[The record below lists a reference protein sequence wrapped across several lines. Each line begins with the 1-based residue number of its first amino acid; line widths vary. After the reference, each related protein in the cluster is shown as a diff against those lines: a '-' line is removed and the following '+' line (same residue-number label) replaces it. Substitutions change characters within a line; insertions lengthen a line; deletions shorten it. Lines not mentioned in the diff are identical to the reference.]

1 MTMNEHENRHGHGHG
16 HDKQVSPT
24 KSQIKK
30 TPTEKTSM
38 DKTTEQKARLKG
50 IVQRK
55 LRWVEI
61 GINQQVLL

>member
-1 MTMNEHENRHGHGHG
+1 MAPPPPLNPGNFIGPYSMTLCDRC
-16 HDKQVSPT
+16 ST
-24 KSQIKK
+24 KNCVYF
-30 TPTEKTSM
+30 TEFGER
-38 DKTTEQKARLKG
+38 EQEEIVRLEG